1 MRLIQ
6 TYHADLLNGDGLREV
21 LFFSGCNHS
30 CKFCFNPETH
40 NPFEG
45 KLWTKEN
52 YEALLQELHKSH
64 ISGVTLTGGD
74 PLSIWNQE
82 CVLELCQDLKHDIPE
97 KTIWA
102 YTGYTWES
110 IMRLPG
116 DHPRRLILNYL
127 DVLCDGPF
135 VHTKKS
141 PNKLWV
147 GSENQRVINVKESLE
162 KGEIV
167 LWCE

>member
-6 TYHADLLNGDGLREV
+6 TYHSDLLNGDGLREV
-21 LFFSGCNHS
+21 LFFSGCPHK
-30 CKFCFNPETH
+30 CPGCFNPETH

-52 YEALLQELHKSH
+52 YEALLGELHKSH

-82 CVLELCQDLKHDIPE
+82 CVLELCQDLKHDVPE

-110 IMRLPG
+110 IMRLPE
-116 DHPRRLILNYL
+116 DHPRRKVLEYL

-135 VHTKKS
+135 VHTRKS
-141 PNKLWV
+141 PKKKWV